1 MSKKFFIYSVVLKSL
16 IIGFLISG
24 FTVILVNGI
33 VNMDFSTFTYF
44 TIISNIFTFITTI
57 FFLICT
63 IKRYKGF
70 YLRPNKVFFLFR
82 FFSLIAITITGF
94 IFDFLIVPI
103 GGIEYLM
110 SYQSVCFH
118 VIKSNL

>member
-70 YLRPNKVFFLFR
+70 YCY
-82 FFSLIAITITGF
+82 SA
-94 IFDFLIVPI
+94 
-103 GGIEYLM
+103 
-110 SYQSVCFH
+110 CFPGP
-118 VIKSNL
+118 